1 MPDSPD
7 RLSNV
12 SDEEIERLYNIM
24 LRGLERR
31 RARLGGRS
39 PKAVE
44 PIAEDATETPDLSK

>member
-7 RLSNV
+7 RRQNDVSNE
-12 SDEEIERLYNIM
+12 DIERLYNIM

-31 RARLGGRS
+31 LARMGGRS

-44 PIAEDATETPDLSK
+44 SIADATETPDLSS

>member
-1 MPDSPD
+1 MADDRD
-7 RLSNV
+7 RLNHV

-44 PIAEDATETPDLSK
+44 PIDNDEPTPNVSK